1 MEKGVEK
8 NVENKDV
15 KSRIAAAA
23 WRLFYEK
30 GYNGTTVDEIIEL
43 SGTSKGS
50 FYYYF
55 NTKDEL
61 LSTLSLI
68 LDDYYTELEE
78 TMDPDMNSF
87 EKLLY
92 LNYKTHSMMEEK
104 ISIDLLAS
112 LYSTQLVSQG
122 QRNLL
127 DHNRKYYKLVVKI
140 VEEGQKR
147 GELSSDMS
155 ASEITNYY
163 SMCERAL
170 VTDWCLNRGTYS
182 LEVRSKKYMPVML
195 EHFKCG

>member
-78 TMDPDMNSF
+78 TMDPDKNNI

-182 LEVRSKKYMPVML
+182 LEKKKKKYMPVML

>member
-182 LEVRSKKYMPVML
+182 LEKRSKKYMPVML

>member
-1 MEKGVEK
+1 MAKGVEK

-182 LEVRSKKYMPVML
+182 LEERSKKYMPVML

>member
-182 LEVRSKKYMPVML
+182 LEKRNKKYMPVML

>member
-112 LYSTQLVSQG
+112 LY
-122 QRNLL
+122 
-127 DHNRKYYKLVVKI
+127 
-140 VEEGQKR
+140 
-147 GELSSDMS
+147 
-155 ASEITNYY
+155 
-163 SMCERAL
+163 
-170 VTDWCLNRGTYS
+170 
-182 LEVRSKKYMPVML
+182 
-195 EHFKCG
+195 

>member
-1 MEKGVEK
+1 MEK

-182 LEVRSKKYMPVML
+182 LGERSKKYMPVML